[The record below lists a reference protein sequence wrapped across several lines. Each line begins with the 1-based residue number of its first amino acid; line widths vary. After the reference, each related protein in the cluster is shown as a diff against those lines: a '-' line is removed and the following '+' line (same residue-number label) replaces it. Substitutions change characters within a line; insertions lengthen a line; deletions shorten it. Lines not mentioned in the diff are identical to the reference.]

1 MLSDDKVGTMT
12 TKVLWNMFDEW
23 DISMEEL
30 KSTAKANLNKILVID
45 SMVNFLFSVVADTKE
60 RKIDMSDVMTVC
72 TTINKNCGASSI
84 LLLPDLIDDGEIDDV
99 DYYILPSSIHETII
113 LKGYDS
119 GLKAMVREVNA
130 TQVSPED
137 FLSDNVFKY
146 NAMTRE
152 FEVMN

>member
-1 MLSDDKVGTMT
+1 M
-12 TKVLWNMFDEW
+12 
-23 DISMEEL
+23 
-30 KSTAKANLNKILVID
+30 
-45 SMVNFLFSVVADTKE
+45 NFLFLAVADTNNE
-60 RKIDMSDVMTVC
+60 RKIDMSDVLTVC
-72 TTINKNCGASSI
+72 TTINKTCGASAI

-99 DYYILPSSIHETII
+99 DYYIIPSSIHETII

-130 TQVSPED
+130 TQVPPED

-152 FEVMN
+152 FEMMK